1 MCNFG
6 AGYWMPGLDFFLSK
20 TMAKIRINR
29 ALLEDLAKRV
39 YGNENGVKV
48 FLEKA
53 GITIDAGKGVTIDD
67 LKHLRE
73 LNEEAFNDMIVF
85 LYPELFNQH
94 ANGDGKSGSAG
105 AGAGGSISTP
115 LPEGTTGTT
124 GSTSGSG
131 LSNEDKSN
139 MFKLFGDLV
148 NTSGD
153 VLKGIFGN
161 STGNGASAAYAQL
174 SKDMK
179 IILVVAG
186 IFALIITGVLIY
198 TINRKK

>member
-20 TMAKIRINR
+20 TMAKFRINR

-85 LYPELFNQH
+85 LYPELFNQQ

-115 LPEGTTGTT
+115 LPDGTTGTT

-131 LSNEDKSN
+131 LSSEDKSN

-161 STGNGASAAYAQL
+161 STDNSASAAYAQL